1 MTVASDA
8 VPTPAGPAGSAI
20 RGAWAERVATHG
32 GLWLL
37 FAGLFVFLALP
48 LATILIRSFEDR
60 AGAFVGAANFVR
72 YVQTPALAQSTW
84 NTLTFAALTT
94 LLVVPLAFAFAY
106 AIQRSC
112 IPVKGVWRSIA
123 LLPILAP
130 SMLAASI

>member
-8 VPTPAGPAGSAI
+8 VPTPAGPAGNAI

-60 AGAFVGAANFVR
+60 AGVFVGAANFGQHVGGSAVFPGRQFQFAITYR
-72 YVQTPALAQSTW
+72 Y
-84 NTLTFAALTT
+84 
-94 LLVVPLAFAFAY
+94 
-106 AIQRSC
+106 
-112 IPVKGVWRSIA
+112 
-123 LLPILAP
+123 
-130 SMLAASI
+130 